1 MLRDWPADKTACPK
15 SPPPVSED
23 VDEHLG
29 EPERR
34 KVQLRPLSLG
44 QCAFPSRG
52 SEATSTEPAGN
63 VVFRLFL
70 GRVREQ
76 LLRPVHL
83 N

>member
-52 SEATSTEPAGN
+52 SEDINRT
-63 VVFRLFL
+63 
-70 GRVREQ
+70 GRKCSLPSVSGTGS
-76 LLRPVHL
+76 
-83 N
+83 